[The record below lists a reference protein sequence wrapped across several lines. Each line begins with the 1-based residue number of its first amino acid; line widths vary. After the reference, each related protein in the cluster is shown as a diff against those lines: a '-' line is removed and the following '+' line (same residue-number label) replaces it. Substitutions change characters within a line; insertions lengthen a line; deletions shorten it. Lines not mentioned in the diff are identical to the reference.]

1 MPMKPVIAI
10 VDDDESVREAT
21 ESLVRVSG
29 FEPEAF
35 RCANEFLKSDGP
47 RRTSC
52 LIADVQ
58 MPGMSGIELHGLLV
72 QSGNAIPTV
81 LMTAYPDDKARA
93 RALKAGVI
101 CYLTKPFSNDE
112 LVGCIRTALEFGK
125 RKFARN
131 LD

>member
-21 ESLVRVSG
+21 VSLMKVSG
-29 FEPEAF
+29 FAPEAF
-35 RCANEFLKSDGP
+35 RCANEFLESDAL

-58 MPGMSGIELHGLLV
+58 MPGMSGIELHGRLV
-72 QSGNAIPTV
+72 QSGSPIPTV
-81 LMTAYPDDKARA
+81 LMTAYPDAKARS

-101 CYLTKPFSNDE
+101 CYLTKPFSNHE
-112 LVGCIRTALEFGK
+112 LLGCIRTALEFGK

>member
-1 MPMKPVIAI
+1 MLTKPVIAI
-10 VDDDESVREAT
+10 VDDDVSLREAT
-21 ESLVRVSG
+21 VSLMRASG
-29 FEPEAF
+29 FAPEAF
-35 RCANEFLKSDGP
+35 PCANKFLKSDGL
-47 RRTSC
+47 RRSSC

-58 MPGMSGIELHGLLV
+58 MPGMSGIELHDRLV

-93 RALKAGVI
+93 RALKAGMI

-112 LVGCIRTALEFGK
+112 LLGCIRTALELGK

>member
-1 MPMKPVIAI
+1 MPIKPVIAI

-29 FEPEAF
+29 FAPEAF
-35 RCANEFLKSDGP
+35 RCANEFLKSDGLG
-47 RRTSC
+47 RTSC

-58 MPGMSGIELHGLLV
+58 MPGMSGIELHGHLV

-112 LVGCIRTALEFGK
+112 LLGCIQSALKQGRTRSES
-125 RKFARN
+125 
-131 LD
+131 

>member
-1 MPMKPVIAI
+1 MQTKPMIAI

-21 ESLVRVSG
+21 VSLMRASG
-29 FEPEAF
+29 FAPEAF
-35 RCANEFLKSDGP
+35 PCANEFLKSDGL

-58 MPGMSGIELHGLLV
+58 MPGMSGTELHGRLV

-112 LVGCIRTALEFGK
+112 LLGCIRTALELGNSRSK
-125 RKFARN
+125 SS
-131 LD
+131 

>member
-1 MPMKPVIAI
+1 MLTKPMIAI
-10 VDDDESVREAT
+10 VDDDASLREAT
-21 ESLVRVSG
+21 ASLMRASG
-29 FEPEAF
+29 FASEAF
-35 RCANEFLKSDGP
+35 PCANEFLKSDGL
-47 RRTSC
+47 RRSSC

-58 MPGMSGIELHGLLV
+58 MPGMSGIELHDRLV

-112 LVGCIRTALEFGK
+112 LLGCIRTALELGK